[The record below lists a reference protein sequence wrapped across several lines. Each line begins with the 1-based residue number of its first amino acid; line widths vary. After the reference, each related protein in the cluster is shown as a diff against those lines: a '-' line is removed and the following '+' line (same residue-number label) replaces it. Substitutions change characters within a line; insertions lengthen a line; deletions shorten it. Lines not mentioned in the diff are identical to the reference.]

1 MAAQR
6 EGVENACGVDFPN
19 RVCVEVYE
27 RTRERPCWRILAEW
41 VIDRPLRVILI
52 VILAVILTK
61 IARRSISKLSQRIIA
76 TPKDPRFAQLRRRS
90 TNQPEDAV
98 ALAKRAPARAE
109 AIEAVLKSTVSV
121 VVWTLAILLILGE
134 LNINLAPLIA
144 GAGVAGIA
152 LGFGAQSMVKDFLAG
167 LFILVE
173 DQYGVGDVIE
183 VGAVIGT
190 VESISLRSTRV
201 RDVEGTVWHIANGE
215 TTHVGNHS
223 QLWSNCVIDVDV
235 AYDTDVR
242 KAMTVLGDVADSMWR
257 ESTGVE
263 SGVIIADPIV
273 QGVQALGESAVHVAT
288 GCKDRSVVP
297 VAGAARPTAAHQGSV
312 RREWHHHPVPSAHGS
327 GCERRRQARRH
338 RSRRSRRRLAPRK
351 QSRYRRGTS
360 RDSDLRGEF
369 RRVLVSKVLLQ
380 GGSE

>member
-6 EGVENACGVDFPN
+6 EGVENACGVDTPN
-19 RVCVEVYE
+19 RMCVEVYE
-27 RTRERPCWRILAEW
+27 RTESDLLANLAEW
-41 VIDRPLRVILI
+41 VIDRPLRVILV
-52 VILAVILTK
+52 VILAVIVTR
-61 IARRSISKLSQRIIA
+61 IARRSIGKLSDRIIA
-76 TPKDPRFAQLRRRS
+76 TPHDPRFAQFRRRS
-90 TNQPEDAV
+90 ANKPEEAL

-144 GAGVAGIA
+144 GAGIAGIA

-183 VGAVIGT
+183 VGEVIGT
-190 VESISLRSTRV
+190 VEGISLRSTRV

-215 TTHVGNHS
+215 TTHIGNHS

-242 KAMTVLGDVADSMWR
+242 KAMTVLDEVADSMWR
-257 ESTGVE
+257 ESTGGE

-273 QGVQALGESAVHVAT
+273 QGVQALGESAVT
-288 GCKDRSVVP
+288 LRLVVKTDP
-297 VAGAARPTAAHQGSV
+297 VSQWQVQRELRLRIKEAFDENDITIPFPQRTVRVVTDQPNKWDELGGA
-312 RREWHHHPVPSAHGS
+312 
-327 GCERRRQARRH
+327 
-338 RSRRSRRRLAPRK
+338 
-351 QSRYRRGTS
+351 
-360 RDSDLRGEF
+360 
-369 RRVLVSKVLLQ
+369 
-380 GGSE
+380 